1 MMEAVKHY
9 PENDRE
15 SSFNIDSTK
24 LVHELLGPGPT
35 LRAMNV
41 RVLSEVATYLDPL
54 VVNSRQRI
62 STYGFEISSS
72 IS

>member
-54 VVNSRQRI
+54 GSQ
-62 STYGFEISSS
+62 FETKNLYIWLRD
-72 IS
+72 IF